1 MRRIDYV
8 NFRGMGGGIRG
19 GFFCEGDTKEIDFC
33 VCEGGR
39 LELAFAEGEVG
50 DTAIWGDQSPP
61 ASILFNDSKFRINH
75 CCRQLPLQNRD
86 TYQ

>member
-39 LELAFAEGEVG
+39 LELAFAGEGGAGYSDLGRPV
-50 DTAIWGDQSPP
+50 S
-61 ASILFNDSKFRINH
+61 SCFNPF
-75 CCRQLPLQNRD
+75 Q
-86 TYQ
+86 